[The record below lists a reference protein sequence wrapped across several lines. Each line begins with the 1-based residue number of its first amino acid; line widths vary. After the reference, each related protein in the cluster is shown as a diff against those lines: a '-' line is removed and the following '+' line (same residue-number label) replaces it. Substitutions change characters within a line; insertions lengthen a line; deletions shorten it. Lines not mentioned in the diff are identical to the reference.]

1 MKVVTID
8 FDILMHQ
15 DLMIYNDAV
24 KHKWFNLLN
33 NPMMQTLR
41 INTNLFS
48 ILTLWLL
55 DQIKDMNSSQIF
67 FIKDHQSVNHIL
79 EVFNID
85 KCELYNIDFHHDL
98 GYGPNPLE
106 EKLHCGN
113 WALKLLESE
122 KLISY
127 TWLNAQ
133 ESINFFHQIDFKKC
147 RYDQI
152 NIIENNFKLKELEK
166 PDILIIC
173 LSPEWVPPYYQN
185 LFYLWMDLLSN
196 YFENKFELL

>member
-1 MKVVTID
+1 MKVVSID

-24 KHKWFNLLN
+24 KYKWFNLLN

-55 DQIKDMNSSQIF
+55 DQIKDMNPSQIF

-79 EVFNID
+79 EVFNIE

-98 GYGPNPLE
+98 GYSLNPSQDQLNCGNWVFKLLE
-106 EKLHCGN
+106 EK
-113 WALKLLESE
+113 KLL
-122 KLISY
+122 SY
-127 TWLNAQ
+127 TWLNAK
-133 ESINFFHQIDFKKC
+133 ESSDFFHKIDFGKC
-147 RYDQI
+147 HYDQI
-152 NIIENNFKLKELEK
+152 SIIDNSFKLKELEK

-173 LSPEWVPPYYQN
+173 LSPEWVPPYCQN
-185 LFYLWMDLLSN
+185 LFYLWMDLLERH
-196 YFENKFELL
+196 FENKFELL